1 MLLDAL
7 GGCDQYL
14 LISSSAVYP
23 ENAPQPFMEETP
35 LGANQYWGTYGTNKI
50 AAEQALQKR
59 KPDAYILRPPYLY
72 GPMNNI
78 YREAFVF
85 DCALQGHSFYI
96 PQNDTMKLQFFHI
109 HDLCRFIDI
118 ILQQKTLFGLY

>member
-85 DCALQGHSFYI
+85 
-96 PQNDTMKLQFFHI
+96 
-109 HDLCRFIDI
+109 
-118 ILQQKTLFGLY
+118 